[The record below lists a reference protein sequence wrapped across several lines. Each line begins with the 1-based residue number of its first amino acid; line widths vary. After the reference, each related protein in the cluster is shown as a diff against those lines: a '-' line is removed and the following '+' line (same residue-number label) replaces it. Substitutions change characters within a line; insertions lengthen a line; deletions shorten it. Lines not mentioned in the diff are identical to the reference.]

1 MCIWIANGTI
11 WCRLRT
17 CSAVTL
23 PSVHTRSINLQTI
36 FATALPVSPGSCSSK
51 PSSLFRSLL
60 WLRDSITLFETL
72 VSSSAVRPSARGPVR
87 PIAPPTSCG
96 MSRYTIRLA

>member
-11 WCRLRT
+11 WCRFRT

-51 PSSLFRSLL
+51 PSSLYRSTVEIGH
-60 WLRDSITLFETL
+60 DHIE
-72 VSSSAVRPSARGPVR
+72 
-87 PIAPPTSCG
+87 
-96 MSRYTIRLA
+96 YLADLTPQ